1 MTTHPYGCTVFVMPN
16 RDTYD
21 IEEAEKLDAEEET
34 RKSINVQPDTLV
46 KAMISSERCLFSN
59 QTDLAITP
67 RVIDP
72 MLYFRFAR
80 MHQIAKWH
88 AKIQV
93 DFDYEMNDNGSAL

>member
-1 MTTHPYGCTVFVMPN
+1 MTTHPCGCTVFIMTN

-21 IEEAEKLDAEEET
+21 IEEAEKLDAEET
-34 RKSINVQPDTLV
+34 GRKSINVQPNTLV

-59 QTDLAITP
+59 QTEIAVAP
-67 RVIDP
+67 RIVDP
-72 MLYFRFAR
+72 ILYFRVAR

-93 DFDYEMNDNGSAL
+93 DFGYEMNDNGSAS